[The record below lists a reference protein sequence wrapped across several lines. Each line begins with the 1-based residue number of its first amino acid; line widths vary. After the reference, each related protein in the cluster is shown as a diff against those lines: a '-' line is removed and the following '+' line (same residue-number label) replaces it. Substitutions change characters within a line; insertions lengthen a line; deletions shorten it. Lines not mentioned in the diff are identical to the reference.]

1 MARRPV
7 PTRPVLGDLVAGV
20 SVSVVL
26 IPQAVAYATLAGL
39 PAASGLLAAFA
50 APIAASFFA
59 SSPYLATG
67 PVAITSLLV
76 LGGLSGLALEGS
88 AEYVALAALLALF
101 VGLVRLVLGFYGG
114 GVLAYLMSQPV
125 LSAFTAAAGL
135 LILMSQIP
143 AAVGVPADSVRPG
156 RAAFDALVD
165 PSAWSLSAV
174 AFSVVT
180 LVAMLVV
187 RRLPATFPIVP
198 ILVVVAVVVAS
209 ATGAGGPVVGS
220 VSVEGVPN
228 PLTLPWSLSLELV
241 IPALV
246 IALVGFAEPA
256 AISRRLAAE
265 DRQHWNSDRELVS
278 QGVANIASGFAGGYP
293 VGGSFSRSTLNR
305 LAGARTRW
313 SGLAAGLIVLA
324 FLPFAEMLESLPRSV
339 LAGIIIASVL
349 RLADPRPVL
358 RFWKL
363 GRVQFA
369 TAALTYFAA
378 LVLAPRLDLAV
389 LVGVG
394 VAALVHLWRELHI
407 QVPADYEDGVLHVRP
422 SGVLYFASAP
432 GLEDAVNNLLAD
444 HPATERLR
452 VDLDGLGRL
461 DVTGAMALRTL
472 LEEVR
477 EAGMTAEICN
487 VPPQLRR
494 IVGRVLADDLA
505 EECRAQL
512 AAESDG
518 ANSA

>member
-1 MARRPV
+1 
-7 PTRPVLGDLVAGV
+7 
-20 SVSVVL
+20 
-26 IPQAVAYATLAGL
+26 
-39 PAASGLLAAFA
+39 
-50 APIAASFFA
+50 
-59 SSPYLATG
+59 
-67 PVAITSLLV
+67 
-76 LGGLSGLALEGS
+76 
-88 AEYVALAALLALF
+88 
-101 VGLVRLVLGFYGG
+101 
-114 GVLAYLMSQPV
+114 
-125 LSAFTAAAGL
+125 
-135 LILMSQIP
+135 
-143 AAVGVPADSVRPG
+143 
-156 RAAFDALVD
+156 
-165 PSAWSLSAV
+165 
-174 AFSVVT
+174 
-180 LVAMLVV
+180 
-187 RRLPATFPIVP
+187 
-198 ILVVVAVVVAS
+198 
-209 ATGAGGPVVGS
+209 
-220 VSVEGVPN
+220 
-228 PLTLPWSLSLELV
+228 
-241 IPALV
+241 
-246 IALVGFAEPA
+246 
-256 AISRRLAAE
+256 
-265 DRQHWNSDRELVS
+265 
-278 QGVANIASGFAGGYP
+278 
-293 VGGSFSRSTLNR
+293 
-305 LAGARTRW
+305 
-313 SGLAAGLIVLA
+313 
-324 FLPFAEMLESLPRSV
+324 V

-369 TAALTYFAA
+369 TAAVTYFAA